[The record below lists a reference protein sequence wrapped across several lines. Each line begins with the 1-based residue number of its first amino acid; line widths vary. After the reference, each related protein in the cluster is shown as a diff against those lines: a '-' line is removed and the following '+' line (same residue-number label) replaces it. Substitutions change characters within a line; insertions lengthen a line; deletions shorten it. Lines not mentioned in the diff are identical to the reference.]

1 LKDFLGQDELALK
14 EVLKSFIDTTVE
26 NLGFLKIAVQEK
38 NYDEI
43 KSIAHRIA
51 PMFKQIQANEIGELL
66 KDLEKEDLDTIDIK
80 ATYSDLHE
88 KIEVLFEELK
98 HEI

>member
-1 LKDFLGQDELALK
+1 
-14 EVLKSFIDTTVE
+14 
-26 NLGFLKIAVQEK
+26 
-38 NYDEI
+38 
-43 KSIAHRIA
+43 
-51 PMFKQIQANEIGELL
+51 MFKQIQANEIGELL

-80 ATYSDLHE
+80 ATYSDLNE